1 MTNYVAPDRNPFAGS
16 YRDFESGAME
26 THLTY
31 SDLFYPDL
39 PSCPNS
45 YKLGRIDNAPAL
57 RAQQGLDN
65 QTLANVSICAT
76 DKNVCSHKNMYPLR
90 NATCTVPL
98 PADKTKGCQTSSF
111 NTRV

>member
-1 MTNYVAPDRNPFAGS
+1 MTTRIAPDNNPFAGS
-16 YRDFESGAME
+16 YRDFDSGAKE

-31 SDLFYPDL
+31 SELFHPNL
-39 PSCPNS
+39 PSCPDL
-45 YKLGRIDNAPAL
+45 YHLGRIDNAPAL
-57 RAQQGLDN
+57 RALQGLEN

-76 DKNVCSHKNMYPLR
+76 DKNVCSRKNLFPLA

-98 PADKTKGCQTSSF
+98 PAVKTKGCQTSYF